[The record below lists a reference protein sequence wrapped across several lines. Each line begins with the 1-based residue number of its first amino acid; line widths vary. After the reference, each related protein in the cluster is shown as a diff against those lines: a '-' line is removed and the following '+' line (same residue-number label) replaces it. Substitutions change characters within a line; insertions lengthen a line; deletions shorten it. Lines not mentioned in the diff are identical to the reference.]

1 MIFIMAISVIAT
13 AIIGFIIYSGTDVD
27 YAPNQEIE

>member
-1 MIFIMAISVIAT
+1 MIFIMALSVIAT